1 MKREKST
8 KFRDWGRKFG
18 IFLSDLVNAA
28 GVLILAYAFAITGI
42 GFFFVILW
50 GLGELV
56 KFLFY

>member
-1 MKREKST
+1 MKEN

-42 GFFFVILW
+42 GFFFLILW

-56 KFLFY
+56 KLIFY